1 MSKTAVTAADGGA
14 PFVQRPQK
22 LAARL
27 RGVALAGGV
36 VIFGFMGGFAVWAAT
51 APLSAGA
58 AVRGVV
64 SPEGSRK
71 SIQHLE
77 GGIVREILVRDG
89 DIVKRGQPLITLER
103 TQAQAAFG
111 QIRNT
116 LSRRQAE
123 AARLTAQLSGVDTID
138 FSAALAN
145 ADGDPNFTDFVDG
158 QNALFTTSVREVA
171 EREELLRTQITKLK
185 AQADGNRARIDGSI
199 AQRDLID
206 IEIADTKGLF
216 DKGLARKPQMLAL
229 QRRRSELDTDIAALN
244 ADIRRA
250 EIEAVEKEI
259 TLRNART
266 TFLNESSTELS
277 KARSEI
283 AGLQSRLAA
292 TSDVLSRTQVMSP
305 DDGYVLNLQVRTV
318 GGVVRPGTEIM
329 QIVPMDGDL
338 IIEGRVA
345 PQEIRNIEAGQ
356 PARVSFTSFPMR
368 DMPMIPGRVLT
379 VAADIITDPQ
389 TRESYYATKIA
400 VDRQAFA
407 AYAKL
412 EDMKPGTP
420 VEAYVESHKR
430 VAMEYFIDPVVHSF
444 RKSFREQ

>member
-14 PFVQRPQK
+14 SFVQRPQK

-123 AARLTAQLSGVDTID
+123 AARLTAQLSGATAID

-145 ADGDPNFTDFVDG
+145 ADGDPNFTDFVEG
-158 QNALFTTSVREVA
+158 QKALFTTSVREVA

-283 AGLQSRLAA
+283 AGLQARLAA
-292 TSDVLSRTQVMSP
+292 TSDVLSRTQVLSP
-305 DDGYVLNLQVRTV
+305 DDGYVLNLQVKTV